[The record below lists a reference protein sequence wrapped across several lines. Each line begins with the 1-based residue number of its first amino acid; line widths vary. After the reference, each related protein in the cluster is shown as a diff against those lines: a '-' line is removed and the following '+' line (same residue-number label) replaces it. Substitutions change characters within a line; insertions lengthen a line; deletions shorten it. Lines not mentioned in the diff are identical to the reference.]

1 VLHCDACDPA
11 RAAYRLAI
19 YCNLLQARVFN
30 PLFYILASLLI
41 TPFALADHSP
51 HTSRAPSGRDSV
63 KCVMAFAIH
72 IQRATL
78 GEARGF
84 FSFLPPSGSAT
95 RPTAYREPAL
105 LARRAARSNRSN
117 GPKSPKR
124 GRGRLCDAARSSAY
138 FYAFVINPHTLTHT
152 HRGHNARVHEPPGR
166 APAKTAWSVH
176 TTSARGGPCLP
187 ARCGDAHRRLDRL
200 GQAGVLLL

>member
-1 VLHCDACDPA
+1 M
-11 RAAYRLAI
+11 
-19 YCNLLQARVFN
+19 
-30 PLFYILASLLI
+30 
-41 TPFALADHSP
+41 HSQTTV

-63 KCVMAFAIH
+63 KCVIAFAIH

-78 GEARGF
+78 GARTF
-84 FSFLPPSGSAT
+84 FIFAPQ
-95 RPTAYREPAL
+95 RQRYTAYRVPGTRTGASSSP
-105 LARRAARSNRSN
+105 ARSNRSN

-138 FYAFVINPHTLTHT
+138 FYAFVINPHTLTRT
-152 HRGHNARVHEPPGR
+152 HRGHNARVHQPPAR